1 MEPETSAWQ
10 YDVPEADPPAV
21 ETPVVHR
28 PIFVDST
35 GRRTRVAR
43 AVAYVGATV
52 CIAMLVLV
60 GVSVLAGQ
68 RTPMLELPLLGGTA
82 NASTPAESTLSL
94 AGPVAAVGAADAAAA
109 RPTGLLQVR
118 KTPPVVRSHTAAA
131 PVSVAPQARRAPVVP
146 VVPGPV
152 VAPVRAPAPAA
163 PPTTAPPVVPPVTTP
178 PATPEGEPAPP
189 PTTVPPTAEPPAT
202 TTPGTTVPAPTS
214 GDAAPA

>member
-21 ETPVVHR
+21 EPRVVYR

-118 KTPPVVRSHTAAA
+118 KTSPVVRSHTAAA
-131 PVSVAPQARRAPVVP
+131 PVSVAPQARRAAVVP

-163 PPTTAPPVVPPVTTP
+163 PPTTAPPVVPPVTTAP
-178 PATPEGEPAPP
+178 TPEGGPNPP
-189 PTTVPPTAEPPAT
+189 PTTVPPTTEPPAT
-202 TTPGTTVPAPTS
+202 TTPETTAPEPTS
-214 GDAAPA
+214 GDSTPT

>member
-21 ETPVVHR
+21 EPPVVHR

-82 NASTPAESTLSL
+82 NASTPSEGTVGL
-94 AGPVAAVGAADAAAA
+94 AGPAAAVGAADDAAG

-118 KTPPVVRSHTAAA
+118 KTPPTVRTRVPAA
-131 PVSVAPQARRAPVVP
+131 PVSVEPQASRPPVVP
-146 VVPGPV
+146 V
-152 VAPVRAPAPAA
+152 APAPVVT
-163 PPTTAPPVVPPVTTP
+163 PKPTPVTRPTTAPPVVPPVTTAP
-178 PATPEGEPAPP
+178 TPEGGPNPP
-189 PTTVPPTAEPPAT
+189 PTTVPPTTEPPAT
-202 TTPGTTVPAPTS
+202 TTPETTAPEPTS
-214 GDAAPA
+214 GDSTPT